1 MASETASDTTAE
13 RTSERSK
20 ARSASTGEKSTGEKS
35 ETREGE
41 RPRPR
46 TKRAPA
52 KPSMRVVMSNA
63 VEELCELLR
72 CPSGSVSAI
81 KPSDSGWTADIE
93 VMELERIPDTSSVMA
108 SYRVQLDERGEL
120 TGYERTRRYQRGAVD
135 R

>member
-1 MASETASDTTAE
+1 MASETASNTTAK
-13 RTSERSK
+13 RASGRSGERS
-20 ARSASTGEKSTGEKS
+20 AATDEKS
-35 ETREGE
+35 EPRESE
-41 RPRPR
+41 RARPRA
-46 TKRAPA
+46 KRPPS
-52 KPSMRVVMSNA
+52 KPSMRVVMGNA
-63 VEELCELLR
+63 VEELCDLLR

-93 VMELERIPDTSSVMA
+93 VLELERIPDTSSVMA

>member
-1 MASETASDTTAE
+1 MASETASDTTSK
-13 RTSERSK
+13 RTSERS
-20 ARSASTGEKSTGEKS
+20 GEKPSSADGKS
-35 ETREGE
+35 EPREGE
-41 RPRPR
+41 RPRTR
-46 TKRAPA
+46 AKRPPS
-52 KPSMRVVMSNA
+52 KPSMRVVMGKA

>member
-1 MASETASDTTAE
+1 MASETASNTTAK
-13 RTSERSK
+13 RAPGRSGE
-20 ARSASTGEKSTGEKS
+20 SSTATDEKS
-35 ETREGE
+35 EPRASERA
-41 RPRPR
+41 RPRA
-46 TKRAPA
+46 KRPPS
-52 KPSMRVVMSNA
+52 KPSMRVVMGNA
-63 VEELCELLR
+63 VEELCDLLR

>member
-1 MASETASDTTAE
+1 MASETASNTTAK
-13 RTSERSK
+13 RASGRSGE
-20 ARSASTGEKSTGEKS
+20 SSTATDEKS
-35 ETREGE
+35 EPRAK
-41 RPRPR
+41 RPPS
-46 TKRAPA
+46 
-52 KPSMRVVMSNA
+52 KPSMRVVMGNA
-63 VEELCELLR
+63 VEELCDLLR

>member
-13 RTSERSK
+13 KTSERSR
-20 ARSASTGEKSTGEKS
+20 ARPASTGGKS
-35 ETREGE
+35 ESREGE
-41 RPRPR
+41 KPRPR

>member
-1 MASETASDTTAE
+1 MASETASNTTAK
-13 RTSERSK
+13 RASGRSGE
-20 ARSASTGEKSTGEKS
+20 SSTATDEKS
-35 ETREGE
+35 EPRASERA
-41 RPRPR
+41 RPRA
-46 TKRAPA
+46 KRPPS
-52 KPSMRVVMSNA
+52 KPSMRVVMGNA
-63 VEELCELLR
+63 VEELCDLLR

-93 VMELERIPDTSSVMA
+93 VLELERIPDTSSVMA